1 MKWWDWMPWLSLFFF
16 WMLSF
21 KPAFS
26 RLSPSP
32 RSSLVPLHILP
43 LEWCH
48 LHIWGCWYFSQKSWF
63 QLGIHLARHFTWCTL
78 HHWLNGHEFEQTL
91 GDNEGK
97 PNVLQFM
104 RSQRVAH
111 NLATEQQLFMKLNKW
126 DDNIWPWQTPFSI
139 LNQSILP
146 CLVLTVAFWPAHGFL
161 RRQVKWSGIPI
172 SWRVFHSLL
181 WSTVKGYSIV
191 NEAEVDV
198 LLCNSL
204 AFSVIQGTLA
214 IWSLVPLPFLNPACT
229 SESS

>member
-1 MKWWDWMPWLSLFFF
+1 MASITFCSDFGAQENKICHCFHFLPIYLLWSGGTGCHDCLFFF

-26 RLSPSP
+26 RLSPSS

-43 LEWCH
+43 LEWRH

-63 QLGIHLARHFTWCTL
+63 QLGIHPARHFTWCTL

-97 PNVLQFM
+97 PGVLQFM
-104 RSQRVAH
+104 WSQRVGH
-111 NLATEQQLFMKLNKW
+111 NLATEQQLCMKLNKW
-126 DDNIWPWQTPFSI
+126 DDNIRPWQTPFSI

-146 CLVLTVAFWPAHGFL
+146 CLVLTVASWPAHRFL

-172 SWRVFHSLL
+172 SWRIFHSLL
-181 WSTVKGYSIV
+181 WSAK
-191 NEAEVDV
+191 
-198 LLCNSL
+198 
-204 AFSVIQGTLA
+204 A
-214 IWSLVPLPFLNPACT
+214 IA
-229 SESS
+229 